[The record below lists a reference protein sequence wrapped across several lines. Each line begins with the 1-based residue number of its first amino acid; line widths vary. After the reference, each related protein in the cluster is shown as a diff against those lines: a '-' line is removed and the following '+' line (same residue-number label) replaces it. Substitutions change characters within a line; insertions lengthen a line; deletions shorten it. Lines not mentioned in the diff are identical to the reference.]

1 MNIYLDL
8 LLTFMLIGL
17 FSFGGGM
24 GMMTLIEQKVVVE
37 HQWMSSEE
45 LYRFIGIAE
54 STPGPI
60 AVNVATFIGSEKGD
74 LLGALCATF
83 GVVFPSFIIIIIISC
98 FFKKFSDNIV
108 IKTILN
114 GIKPVILGLLFA
126 MCFKVILTN
135 LFGAYLANAEVH
147 FIWQAAV
154 IMALLFLLYF
164 GFLKFKKK
172 KLQPVLIII
181 VGALLGIGFGYL
193 NKIM

>member
-24 GMMTLIEQKVVVE
+24 GMMTLIEQKVVFE

-83 GVVFPSFIIIIIISC
+83 GVVFPSFVIIIIISC
-98 FFKKFSDNIV
+98 FFKKFSDNII

-154 IMALLFLLYF
+154 IMGLLFLLYF